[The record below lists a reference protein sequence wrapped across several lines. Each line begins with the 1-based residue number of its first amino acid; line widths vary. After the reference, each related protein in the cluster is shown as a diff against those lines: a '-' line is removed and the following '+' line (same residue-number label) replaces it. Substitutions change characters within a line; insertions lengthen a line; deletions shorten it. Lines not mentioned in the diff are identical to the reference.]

1 MGNFTMKIFLIIMFA
16 WIIILVCFGQEQPD
30 STKKKLKKIIT
41 KQEKQTEF
49 DSLMIKIAKED
60 SIKQSKKKK

>member
-1 MGNFTMKIFLIIMFA
+1 MFA

>member
-1 MGNFTMKIFLIIMFA
+1 MKTLFIIIFA
-16 WIIILVCFGQEQPD
+16 WIILLVCFAEEPD
-30 STKKKLKKIIT
+30 STKIKLKRLVM